1 MHRVLL
7 SLLVAPVIGW
17 SADVT
22 IGSATAHAGQ
32 KANGFIRIQAGSDA
46 GTDIPVIVINGSKPG
61 PTLSLIS
68 GSHGTEYGSIV
79 ALPKLAQLVDAKD
92 ISGTVVILP
101 LVNVPSFLEK
111 VPHRNPVDRKGM
123 NNYPGK
129 ADGTQSERAVAAV
142 LSQVIGKS
150 DYLIDYHG
158 GDLDENLRPFAY
170 WTKANQEPIDTTTRD
185 MLLAFG
191 LRMIIAK
198 SGGRS
203 LDATAI
209 ALGKP
214 CITVLGGHAGTADQ
228 EDVDALVHGTL
239 NVMRHLKML
248 AGPVKLLENPLW
260 VSHYTVLKGDQDGI
274 FYPLVVPEAYVR
286 KGMTIVYI
294 TNFFG
299 ERISEVV
306 APVSGVVVYIA
317 SVPTVNKGDNLGY
330 VGELASPN

>member
-1 MHRVLL
+1 MRSQLFAFLL
-7 SLLVAPVIGW
+7 ISAIGR
-17 SADVT
+17 SADVA
-22 IGSATAHAGQ
+22 IGTATAHVSQ
-32 KANGFIRIQAGSDA
+32 KATGFLRIPAGSDA
-46 GTDIPVIVINGSKPG
+46 AADIPVIVINGAKPG

-79 ALPKLAQLVDAKD
+79 ALPQLAQLLDPKD
-92 ISGTVVILP
+92 LTGTVIILP

-129 ADGTQSERAVAAV
+129 PDGTQSERAVSA
-142 LSQVIGKS
+142 IFTTIIEKS
-150 DYLIDYHG
+150 DYVIDYHG
-158 GDLDENLRPFAY
+158 GDLDENLHPFAY
-170 WTKANQEPIDTTTRD
+170 WTKANQEPIDTTTKN

-203 LDATAI
+203 LDATAV
-209 ALGKP
+209 AHGKP

-228 EDVDALVHGTL
+228 EDVDALVHGTV
-239 NVMRHLKML
+239 NVMHLLKML
-248 AGPVKLLENPLW
+248 PGTVKLLENPLW
-260 VSHYTVLKGDQDGI
+260 VAHYTVLKGEEDGI
-274 FYPLVVPEAYVR
+274 FYPLVVPDAYVQ
-286 KGMTIVYI
+286 KGMKLGYI

-299 ERISEVV
+299 EKVSEIV
-306 APVSGVVVYIA
+306 APVSGVVIYIA
-317 SVPTVNKGDNLGY
+317 SVPTVKKGDNLGY

>member
-1 MHRVLL
+1 MYRVLL
-7 SLLVAPVIGW
+7 SLVVAPVIGW

-22 IGSATAHAGQ
+22 IGTATAHAGQ
-32 KANGFIRIQAGSDA
+32 KATGFIRVQAGSDA

-61 PTLSLIS
+61 PVVSLIS

-79 ALPKLAQLVDAKD
+79 ALPKLAQLIDAKD
-92 ISGTVVILP
+92 ISGTVIILP

-129 ADGTQSERAVAAV
+129 PDGTQSERAVAAIFN
-142 LSQVIGKS
+142 QVIEKS

-209 ALGKP
+209 AHGKP

-248 AGPVKLLENPLW
+248 PGLVKLLENPLW
-260 VSHYTVLKGDQDGI
+260 VSHYAVVKGDQDGI
-274 FYPLVVPEAYVR
+274 FYALVVPEAYVQ
-286 KGMTIVYI
+286 KGMTIGYI

-330 VGELASPN
+330 VGEFASPN